1 MRILI
6 DMNLSPR
13 WVEVL
18 RQAGWEAKHWV
29 DVGDPRA
36 PDRIIME
43 WARESGYFVFTHDL
57 DFGTALALTH
67 AQGPS
72 VIQVRAQNV
81 SPAHLSD
88 VVVEAIRQCE
98 RQLLAGALVTVD
110 EARTRVRVLPI
121 GR

>member
-18 RQAGWEAKHWV
+18 RQAGWETEHWV

-36 PDRIIME
+36 PDRSIMD
-43 WARESGYFVFTHDL
+43 WARESGYIVFTHDL
-57 DFGTALALTH
+57 DFGTALALTY

-81 SPAHLSD
+81 SPVHLSD

-98 RQLLAGALVTVD
+98 RHLLAGALVTID